1 MATNIAARIRGVLGS
16 RSSNLVAV
24 PEIQNDSTNEAI
36 HKLQVQI
43 FELSDELMRQDK
55 RLEAVEVRRR

>member
-16 RSSNLVAV
+16 RSSNLVDV